1 MKERGGNQSVNEVM
15 NGRTENKLA
24 LKYFVFVF
32 FFFLNEK
39 ENQLKKEL
47 KLT

>member
-24 LKYFVFVF
+24 LKFFF